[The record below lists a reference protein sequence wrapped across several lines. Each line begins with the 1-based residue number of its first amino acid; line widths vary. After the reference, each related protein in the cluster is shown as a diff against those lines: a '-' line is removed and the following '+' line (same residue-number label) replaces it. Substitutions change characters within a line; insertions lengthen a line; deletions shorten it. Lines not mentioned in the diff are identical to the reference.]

1 MDIKQLLDQLKEN
14 NIEFVEEIWVQYTS
28 NEYHVICKFPN
39 GRCYNYYN
47 ALEKG
52 APLTGPFKSVEE
64 ATEDL
69 LSNNPHSIKCWE
81 NSEAEE
87 TKGNLDLT
95 YITEF
100 WLTNPVID
108 LEAAQNYLLDDDMEK
123 YAKDDYDIPK
133 SGRNKIEKITWNLT
147 SEQHGYISVKTNDY
161 LTEKES
167 EAISEWISGQCSDG
181 LGEGFE
187 QQDFANY
194 VDNDEYRYN
203 PYYVEE
209 DEDEYEED
217 NWIMASFDWMNNKY
231 ELFLEE

>member
-1 MDIKQLLDQLKEN
+1 MNIKQTLEELKTN
-14 NIEFVEEIWVQYTS
+14 NIEFVEEIWAQYTS

-52 APLTGPFKSVEE
+52 TPLTGPFKSIKE

-69 LSNNPHSIKCWE
+69 LSNNPYSIKCWE
-81 NSEAEE
+81 NSEEDE
-87 TKGNLDLT
+87 SKGNLDLT

-123 YAKDDYDIPK
+123 YAKDDYNIPK

-147 SEQHGYISVKTNDY
+147 SDQHGYISVKTNDY
-161 LTEKES
+161 LTKEES

-181 LGEGFE
+181 LMENFG
-187 QQDFANY
+187 DFGY
-194 VDNDEYRYN
+194 YDEVY
-203 PYYVEE
+203 
-209 DEDEYEED
+209 DELYCSD
-217 NWIMASFDWMNNKY
+217 IDWEKTLY
-231 ELFLEE
+231 ELILQE

>member
-1 MDIKQLLDQLKEN
+1 MDIKQILEELKAN
-14 NIEFVEEIWVQYTS
+14 NIEFVEELWVQPTS

-52 APLTGPFKSVEE
+52 APLSGPFKSIEE
-64 ATEDL
+64 ATKDL
-69 LSNNPHSIKCWE
+69 ESNNPTAIKCWE
-81 NSEAEE
+81 NSETESAA
-87 TKGNLDLT
+87 GNLDLT
-95 YITEF
+95 YLTEF

-133 SGRNKIEKITWNLT
+133 SGRDKIEKITWNLT

-161 LTEKES
+161 LTEDES
-167 EAISEWISGQCSDG
+167 TAISEWISGQCSDG

-187 QQDFANY
+187 QQDFAY
-194 VDNDEYRYN
+194 YMEGDEYN
-203 PYYVEE
+203 PYFVEE
-209 DEDEYEED
+209 EAVEFEEHEYV
-217 NWIMASFDWMNNKY
+217 MVSFDWRTNNY
-231 ELFLEE
+231 ELELQE